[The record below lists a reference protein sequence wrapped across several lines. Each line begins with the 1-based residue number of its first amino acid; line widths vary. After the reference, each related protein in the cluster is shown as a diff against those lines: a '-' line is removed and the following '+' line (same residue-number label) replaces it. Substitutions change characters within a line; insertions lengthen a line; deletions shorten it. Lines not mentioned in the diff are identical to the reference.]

1 MDEQPDPPAQE
12 AAEVH
17 LERRDDGF
25 PAGDVGGR
33 AQVTVLERFVERL
46 PPGQV
51 GDLAPGVQPG
61 LHGDLGDP
69 GQLVQAHHVPGDQDL
84 GMAGNG
90 QVLADHDPPGPVL
103 LRAGG
108 LGHRGGQ
115 RRRLHAR
122 GPQDVARL
130 VPGQLAVVI
139 LDLQAV
145 SVHVGDD
152 RAHVQLD
159 PQLAQVPG
167 GQGGQLRAEHRQR
180 RAPAVEQQD
189 PGVLRL
195 DVPVLAAQ
203 RLGRDLADLPG
214 QFHAGRP
221 GADQGE
227 GEPAG
232 PFGRVVGG
240 LGHLERAEDPPP
252 DLHRVLD
259 GFHPGRDRGVFVV
272 PEVGLPD
279 AGGQDEVVVAE
290 LDLLAQRAAGQ
301 YPPPLRVDASH
312 LGDDEFGVVVPLDQ
326 LAQRRGDLALGQDAG
341 RALVQQ
347 RLEQVMLGPVDE
359 GHLDRRARPA
369 PGRRTNPRSRPPR
382 SPRA

>member
-1 MDEQPDPPAQE
+1 M
-12 AAEVH
+12 
-17 LERRDDGF
+17 
-25 PAGDVGGR
+25 AGD
-33 AQVTVLERFVERL
+33 
-46 PPGQV
+46 
-51 GDLAPGVQPG
+51 
-61 LHGDLGDP
+61 
-69 GQLVQAHHVPGDQDL
+69 
-84 GMAGNG
+84 G

-103 LRAGG
+103 FRAGG
-108 LGHRGGQ
+108 LGHRSGQ
-115 RRRLHAR
+115 RRCLHAR
-122 GPQDVARL
+122 GPQHVAAH
-130 VPGQLAVVI
+130 VPGHRAVVV
-139 LDLQAV
+139 LDLQAAR
-145 SVHVGDD
+145 VHVGDD

-159 PQLAQVPG
+159 PELAQVPG

-180 RAPAVEQQD
+180 RAAAVEQQD

-232 PFGRVVGG
+232 PFGRVGGG

-259 GFHPGRDRGVFVV
+259 GLHPGRDRGVLVV

-279 AGGQDEVVVAE
+279 PGGQDEVVVAE
-290 LDLLAQRAAGQ
+290 VDLPAQRAPRQ
-301 YPPPLRVDASH
+301 HPPPGRVQAGR
-312 LGDDEFGVVVPLDQ
+312 LGDDELDVAVLGQQ

-341 RALVQQ
+341 RALVQH

-359 GHLDRRARPA
+359 GHLDRRARQHPGGEQPGESAAHDHHPA
-369 PGRRTNPRSRPPR
+369 LAVLVVHAVFRSVPWRAQPAGSSHLSR
-382 SPRA
+382 SGSSRSASVGPQLPRA